1 MIAGIATG
9 CEQAGC
15 ALIGGETAEMPGMYP
30 DGEYDLAGF
39 AVGVVE
45 KSQVIGGQAI
55 APGDVVL
62 GLASSGAHSNGY
74 SLIRKLIDV
83 SGIGLKSDFH
93 GQPFADVLMAP
104 TRIYVKSLLALMQAM
119 TVKGMAHI
127 TGGGITGNLPR
138 CLPESV
144 AAQVDATS
152 WTRPPLFDWLQQVGN
167 VEPDE
172 MLRTFNCGIGMC
184 VVVAATDAA
193 AAMAHLQASGE
204 TVWRIGEIVARPAG
218 AEQVLVS

>member
-1 MIAGIATG
+1 
-9 CEQAGC
+9 
-15 ALIGGETAEMPGMYP
+15 MPGMYP

-45 KSQVIGGQAI
+45 KSKIIGGQSI
-55 APGDVVL
+55 VPGDVVL

-93 GQPFADVLMAP
+93 GKPFADAVMAP
-104 TRIYVKSLLALMQAM
+104 TRIYVKPLLALMEKLP
-119 TVKGMAHI
+119 VKGMAHI

-138 CLPESV
+138 CLPENV
-144 AAQVDATS
+144 AARVDQTS
-152 WTRPPLFDWLQQVGN
+152 WTRPPLFDWLQQAGN
-167 VEPDE
+167 VEPGE

-184 VVVAATDAA
+184 VVVAASDAA
-193 AAMAHLQASGE
+193 AAKAHLEASGE
-204 TVWRIGEIVARPAG
+204 TVWQIGEIVARPDG
-218 AEQVLVS
+218 AEQVIYS